1 MTGSRLC
8 LRALFVFAVL
18 VQVTALDVTTTWM
31 KDTAVG
37 STATLNCSWTT
48 QPYERPLRLTFALDQ
63 IFNDYL
69 FFCSIENEYSCNR
82 SRSMFR
88 MGYVDISQRGS
99 ISMVMEDLQC
109 SDDGTIYIC
118 LVDVYPTFEISK
130 ASLTVQVPPSAPELS
145 NVQTDVQENSDIT
158 ATCTAIVGYP
168 EAGQIVWRA
177 YQNGGSIDLSSQLKI
192 NVINVPQP
200 GDDKCTIRIQ
210 SSATLKANMRHQ
222 GISLACFVIN
232 EDFKPTAPDTCA
244 DPETDLCVQTD
255 PAVVTCSNSM
265 DIFKVSMIVVA
276 VTFFVI
282 IIILIAVIIVL
293 TRRRSQCQGEK
304 EMIIKN

>member
-1 MTGSRLC
+1 
-8 LRALFVFAVL
+8 
-18 VQVTALDVTTTWM
+18 
-31 KDTAVG
+31 
-37 STATLNCSWTT
+37 
-48 QPYERPLRLTFALDQ
+48 
-63 IFNDYL
+63 
-69 FFCSIENEYSCNR
+69 
-82 SRSMFR
+82 MFG

-210 SSATLKANMRHQ
+210 SSVTLKANMRHQ

-232 EDFKPTAPDTCA
+232 EDFKATAPDTCT

-255 PAVVTCSNSM
+255 HAVVTCSNSM
-265 DIFKVSMIVVA
+265 VGKGASNYCCSSP
-276 VTFFVI
+276 TFQPG
-282 IIILIAVIIVL
+282 LI
-293 TRRRSQCQGEK
+293 
-304 EMIIKN
+304 

>member
-63 IFNDYL
+63 LFNDYL

-82 SRSMFR
+82 SR
-88 MGYVDISQRGS
+88 I
-99 ISMVMEDLQC
+99 
-109 SDDGTIYIC
+109 
-118 LVDVYPTFEISK
+118 
-130 ASLTVQVPPSAPELS
+130 PPSAPELS

-210 SSATLKANMRHQ
+210 SSVTLKASMRHQ

-265 DIFKVSMIVVA
+265 
-276 VTFFVI
+276 
-282 IIILIAVIIVL
+282 
-293 TRRRSQCQGEK
+293 
-304 EMIIKN
+304 